1 MLMTWY
7 YDDINNDACLSKTE
21 GCLSSLEQSEGSN
34 SLGQAVLWME
44 MMSKC
49 LPKEITRITLTMPPP
64 HPPRILCESVIVELS
79 SQLTPLPGGT
89 SKHREPAIF
98 VSDNFRQNICFAGV
112 LITKHREELA
122 LTVVKQ
128 NIFDSGIFVSPVV
141 GNATRVWAVCVL
153 PNVIV
158 GERILSCFWSE
169 SEVTWN
175 DAENIKHLAGF
186 ETCRSLSLKQ
196 LCPFPKMFWEEEE
209 GWQHL
214 KHNFSPQEPIVLVA
228 WVIWNK
234 IHDNPKTSLL
244 TKTKIYKS

>member
-1 MLMTWY
+1 MPVCPKLK
-7 YDDINNDACLSKTE
+7 DVSHLLNNQRVPIVQVRLFPEWRWCQNVYQKKLPGILWLLS
-21 GCLSSLEQSEGSN
+21 
-34 SLGQAVLWME
+34 
-44 MMSKC
+44 
-49 LPKEITRITLTMPPP
+49 PPSP
-64 HPPRILCESVIVELS
+64 TPPRILCESVIVELS

-196 LCPFPKMFWEEEE
+196 LCPFPQMFWEEEE
-209 GWQHL
+209 RWQHL
-214 KHNFSPQEPIVLVA
+214 KHNFSPKEPIVLVA

-244 TKTKIYKS
+244 CKTKIYKS